1 MMFHLEIP
9 PLPHVYYEEYAN
21 REHSKE
27 VGQQLMILNL
37 GERVYWGAPE
47 VIYLEGTITRLD
59 EATQSVTV
67 HIDRATPNSV
77 YLIGSEMAFFADGL
91 APLKGDSPLGVTS
104 ERGEDRQ
111 PAPKMTDTEKVRRA
125 AAVAVH
131 QQFGYT
137 LPAERERM
145 LIDQVAEAINDDQA
159 MRTRVIASIDEI
171 LFRHGPHG

>member
-1 MMFHLEIP
+1 VE
-9 PLPHVYYEEYAN
+9 
-21 REHSKE
+21 
-27 VGQQLMILNL
+27 QQPMILHL

-59 EATQSVTV
+59 EATQSVMV
-67 HIDRATPNSV
+67 HIDRATPNSAH
-77 YLIGSEMAFFADGL
+77 LIGSEMAFFADGL
-91 APLKGDSPLGVTS
+91 APLKGDSPPGVTS
-104 ERGEDRQ
+104 ERSEELQ
-111 PAPKMTDTEKVRRA
+111 AAPKMTDTEKVRRA

-137 LPAERERM
+137 LPAEQERM

-171 LFRHGPHG
+171 LSRHGPLLKKQGLAES